1 MNAFDINGPQIAI
14 FLDELSKS
22 GRVTHS
28 ARAAA
33 LDRSGLYKA
42 AKENPELAQRW
53 EDAEKAYVDVLVRE
67 AHRRAVEG
75 VEEAVWYQGVECGKV
90 RKYSDSLL
98 TTMLKAAAPAEF
110 RENATVKI
118 GNDGDGAFRVEE
130 SPTATARKIAF
141 ALALGMR
148 AQATKENAAS
158 VDSVPSAGH
167 PDDGSDLV

>member
-1 MNAFDINGPQIAI
+1 MSIYDPDGLPIAT
-14 FLDELSKS
+14 FLAELAKS
-22 GRVTHS
+22 GRV
-28 ARAAA
+28 AYAAKA
-33 LDRSGLYKA
+33 AGLDRSSVYKA
-42 AKENPELAQRW
+42 AKANPEFAQRW

-75 VEEAVWYQGVECGKV
+75 VEEAVWYQGNECGKV

-118 GNDGDGAFRVEE
+118 GNDNDGAFRVEE

-158 VDSVPSAGH
+158 VDGAPSAGH